1 MYSFASISILA
12 LCCYTF
18 LLAAFMAARKTPIG
32 NAFIMALISG
42 VLWTGGSFCMRIQLF
57 PGVNFWYQV
66 SLTGMLLICFAFC
79 WFLMEFTDH
88 RNVFL
93 KKMCIRDSYCT
104 AHERFRIYSVTTEC
118 IPAQYGP

>member
-42 VLWTGGSFCMRIQLF
+42 VLQAKAARAITSG
-57 PGVNFWYQV
+57 PAVH
-66 SLTGMLLICFAFC
+66 FAC
-79 WFLMEFTDH
+79 G
-88 RNVFL
+88 
-93 KKMCIRDSYCT
+93 
-104 AHERFRIYSVTTEC
+104 YSCSRV
-118 IPAQYGP
+118 

>member
-93 KKMCIRDSYCT
+93 KRLWLY
-104 AHERFRIYSVTTEC
+104 
-118 IPAQYGP
+118 